1 MRGFVVVVVM
11 FFFHGRTRIISKG
24 PMEVADAETT
34 RLCLQDALQGTG
46 QDTDFITATLLQRPT
61 FPFLRAI
68 VALFCQHLSFAQ
80 GLYTTKELGLALV
93 DDSTKDDAN
102 AVPTSRKE
110 KIAFLVKIL
119 GVVSILTGERFGIY
133 LSPASVLSGQDV
145 EATHT
150 FLRALASRA
159 SKVSPEESRE
169 AAAQVLAIG
178 ETTLYR
184 QGVKTRNT
192 IVSIQA
198 VWRGRLVRR
207 GGEVPIQK
215 VVNAESSTDA
225 YTPAIALA
233 LDISDD
239 EVSLSGEENLRAVD
253 REEGS
258 VQREAAVQDSCS
270 SDYAEKTQ
278 TESET
283 PGSLPTSSLPESTD
297 QGSSPASPTAS
308 NTTKVYVGLDGKKK
322 VAAKNDKTSEVGT
335 DGSSHSSPSVD
346 AKDTAESTSRV
357 PQHQQA
363 ASDPT
368 EPRKKPSLP
377 KRSVPTARIRN
388 ARPRAKVDAY
398 TSVALDN
405 DELMRDMSELYV
417 KQLKHR
423 EAVEVF
429 RKAEVNLKVRVHRTT
444 EKESEL
450 KRKEAEIKEREERV
464 TRVAEN
470 LRKQQHLLRQQQDAI
485 KADTASSIG
494 RGSIAATAKANE
506 ESKPPIDPS
515 IAAEI
520 KGLRRKLFRSE
531 RKVQKRDDIIRSL
544 CRRFGRLKKAHQ
556 RLVEEAEKNNTLKE
570 ESGRSSWLVER
581 STNSAKSA
589 SQSHTKVKIPPKD
602 KKKKRVRV
610 LPVAKKVEVPGES
623 TQSNKGLH
631 VGTAT
636 VDEASRQQQPR
647 VEKVDN
653 APERPT
659 RKPSVSFSPNVE
671 VTRFPPPPSSAGTP
685 TRRTRRVAY
694 MQQAKAEIVPLSSE
708 KIRQSL
714 SEES

>member
-1 MRGFVVVVVM
+1 
-11 FFFHGRTRIISKG
+11 
-24 PMEVADAETT
+24 MEVADAETT
-34 RLCLQDALQGTG
+34 RLCLQDTLQGTG
-46 QDTDFITATLLQRPT
+46 QDAGFITATLLQRPT
-61 FPFLRAI
+61 SPFLRAI

-80 GLYTTKELGLALV
+80 GLYTTKELG
-93 DDSTKDDAN
+93 DSTKDDAN

-133 LSPASVLSGQDV
+133 ISPASVLSGQDV

-159 SKVSPEESRE
+159 SKVSPKESRE

-215 VVNAESSTDA
+215 VINAESSTDA

-239 EVSLSGEENLRAVD
+239 EVSLSEEENLRTVG

-258 VQREAAVQDSCS
+258 VQREAAVQDGCS

-297 QGSSPASPTAS
+297 QGSSSASPTAS

-322 VAAKNDKTSEVGT
+322 VAAKDDKTSEVGT

-377 KRSVPTARIRN
+377 KRSIPTTRIRN

-556 RLVEEAEKNNTLKE
+556 RLLEEAEKNNALKE

-589 SQSHTKVKIPPKD
+589 SQNHTKVKIPPKD

-623 TQSNKGLH
+623 TQSNQGLH

-647 VEKVDN
+647 VEKEEDN

-671 VTRFPPPPSSAGTP
+671 VTRFPAPPSSAGTP

>member
-1 MRGFVVVVVM
+1 MQNG
-11 FFFHGRTRIISKG
+11 
-24 PMEVADAETT
+24 
-34 RLCLQDALQGTG
+34 
-46 QDTDFITATLLQRPT
+46 
-61 FPFLRAI
+61 
-68 VALFCQHLSFAQ
+68 
-80 GLYTTKELGLALV
+80 
-93 DDSTKDDAN
+93 
-102 AVPTSRKE
+102 
-110 KIAFLVKIL
+110 
-119 GVVSILTGERFGIY
+119 
-133 LSPASVLSGQDV
+133 
-145 EATHT
+145 
-150 FLRALASRA
+150 
-159 SKVSPEESRE
+159 
-169 AAAQVLAIG
+169 
-178 ETTLYR
+178 
-184 QGVKTRNT
+184 
-192 IVSIQA
+192 
-198 VWRGRLVRR
+198 
-207 GGEVPIQK
+207 
-215 VVNAESSTDA
+215 
-225 YTPAIALA
+225 
-233 LDISDD
+233 
-239 EVSLSGEENLRAVD
+239 
-253 REEGS
+253 
-258 VQREAAVQDSCS
+258 CS

-278 TESET
+278 LESET

-322 VAAKNDKTSEVGT
+322 VAAKDDKTSEVGT
-335 DGSSHSSPSVD
+335 DGSSSSSVD
-346 AKDTAESTSRV
+346 AKDTAESTSSRV

-429 RKAEVNLKVRVHRTT
+429 RKAEANLKVRVHRTT

-556 RLVEEAEKNNTLKE
+556 RLVEEAEKNNALKE

-589 SQSHTKVKIPPKD
+589 SQNRTKVKIPPKD

-610 LPVAKKVEVPGES
+610 LLVAKKVEVPGES
-623 TQSNKGLH
+623 NQSNKGLH
-631 VGTAT
+631 AGTAT

-647 VEKVDN
+647 VEKEDN

-671 VTRFPPPPSSAGTP
+671 VTRFPAPPSSAGTP

>member
-1 MRGFVVVVVM
+1 MTEMRGFVVVVVPLELE
-11 FFFHGRTRIISKG
+11 SKG

-133 LSPASVLSGQDV
+133 ISPASVLSGQDV

-258 VQREAAVQDSCS
+258 VQREAAVQDGCG

-297 QGSSPASPTAS
+297 QGASPASPTAS

-322 VAAKNDKTSEVGT
+322 VAAKDDKTSEVGT
-335 DGSSHSSPSVD
+335 DGSSSSSVD
-346 AKDTAESTSRV
+346 AKNTAESTSRV

-494 RGSIAATAKANE
+494 RGSIAANAKANE

-544 CRRFGRLKKAHQ
+544 CRQFGRLKKAHQ
-556 RLVEEAEKNNTLKE
+556 RLVEEAEKNNALKE

-589 SQSHTKVKIPPKD
+589 SQNHTKVKVPPKD

-636 VDEASRQQQPR
+636 VDEASRKQQPR

-671 VTRFPPPPSSAGTP
+671 VTRFPAPPSSAGTP

>member
-1 MRGFVVVVVM
+1 MRGFVVVVVVM

-322 VAAKNDKTSEVGT
+322 VAAKTT
-335 DGSSHSSPSVD
+335 RP
-346 AKDTAESTSRV
+346 ARLV
-357 PQHQQA
+357 PMA
-363 ASDPT
+363 
-368 EPRKKPSLP
+368 L
-377 KRSVPTARIRN
+377 RIRRHPSTPKTLLSLLVECPNINKQRPIQQSHGRSRHCPN
-388 ARPRAKVDAY
+388 ALYPPRAFAMPV
-398 TSVALDN
+398 L
-405 DELMRDMSELYV
+405 E
-417 KQLKHR
+417 Q
-423 EAVEVF
+423 
-429 RKAEVNLKVRVHRTT
+429 
-444 EKESEL
+444 
-450 KRKEAEIKEREERV
+450 
-464 TRVAEN
+464 
-470 LRKQQHLLRQQQDAI
+470 
-485 KADTASSIG
+485 
-494 RGSIAATAKANE
+494 
-506 ESKPPIDPS
+506 
-515 IAAEI
+515 
-520 KGLRRKLFRSE
+520 KL
-531 RKVQKRDDIIRSL
+531 
-544 CRRFGRLKKAHQ
+544 
-556 RLVEEAEKNNTLKE
+556 
-570 ESGRSSWLVER
+570 
-581 STNSAKSA
+581 
-589 SQSHTKVKIPPKD
+589 
-602 KKKKRVRV
+602 
-610 LPVAKKVEVPGES
+610 
-623 TQSNKGLH
+623 
-631 VGTAT
+631 
-636 VDEASRQQQPR
+636 
-647 VEKVDN
+647 
-653 APERPT
+653 
-659 RKPSVSFSPNVE
+659 
-671 VTRFPPPPSSAGTP
+671 TP
-685 TRRTRRVAY
+685 TRA
-694 MQQAKAEIVPLSSE
+694 
-708 KIRQSL
+708 
-714 SEES
+714 